1 MIDIILSIKY
11 TTYRIRPMIL
21 ADLSE
26 VKIIRDQCLPFI
38 HDKVSYDLLATM
50 EWLKTTESKY
60 LSVIDESH
68 TVIGYFRLT
77 DISKDHCFVGMDLHQ
92 DHRGKGIALNTYNA
106 VMTELKKYGI
116 CNFSLNVL
124 SNNKHAIR
132 LYNHIG
138 FKEIESAIWNISEA
152 KTIYNILMTTME
164 I

>member
-60 LSVIDESH
+60 LSVIDESD

-77 DISKDHCFVGMDLHQ
+77 EISKDHCFVGMDLHKEY
-92 DHRGKGIALNTYNA
+92 RGKQIAVNTYNA

-116 CNFSLNVL
+116 CNFSLYVL
-124 SNNKHAIR
+124 SSNEHAIR

-138 FKEIESAIWNISEA
+138 FKEVTRTPWDVADNV
-152 KTIYNILMTTME
+152 TTYNILMK

>member
-1 MIDIILSIKY
+1 MIETLFTIKH
-11 TTYRIRPMIL
+11 TTYKIRPMIL
-21 ADLSE
+21 ADLPE

-38 HDKVSYDLLATM
+38 HDKVSYDLPATM

-60 LSVIDESH
+60 LSVIDELN

-116 CNFSLNVL
+116 CNFSLYVL
-124 SNNKHAIR
+124 SNNEHAIR

-138 FKEIESAIWNISEA
+138 FKEIESAPWNISEA
-152 KTIYNILMTTME
+152 GIIYNISMTTME

>member
-1 MIDIILSIKY
+1 
-11 TTYRIRPMIL
+11 MIL
-21 ADLSE
+21 ADLPE

-38 HDKVSYDLLATM
+38 HDKVSYDLSTTM
-50 EWLKTTESKY
+50 DWLKTTESKY
-60 LSVIDESH
+60 LSVIDESN

-77 DISKDHCFVGMDLHQ
+77 DISRDHCFVGMDLHQ

-116 CNFSLNVL
+116 YNFSLYVL
-124 SNNKHAIR
+124 SNNEHAIR

-138 FKEIESAIWNISEA
+138 FKEIESAPWNISEA
-152 KTIYNILMTTME
+152 GIIYNISMTTME

>member
-1 MIDIILSIKY
+1 MIETTFESKY
-11 TTYRIRPMIL
+11 KTYRIRPMIL
-21 ADLSE
+21 ADLLE

-38 HDKVSYDLLATM
+38 HDKVSYDLPATM

-60 LSVIDESH
+60 LSVIDESD
-68 TVIGYFRLT
+68 TIIGYFRLS

-92 DHRGKGIALNTYNA
+92 HHRGKGIALNTYNT

-116 CNFSLNVL
+116 CKFSLYVL
-124 SNNKHAIR
+124 SSNEHAIR

-138 FKEIESAIWNISEA
+138 FKEVERTPWKVSEEG
-152 KTIYNILMTTME
+152 TIYNILME

>member
-1 MIDIILSIKY
+1 MIVTTFTIKNIP
-11 TTYRIRPMIL
+11 YRIRPMIL

-26 VKIIRDQCLPFI
+26 VKIIRDQCLSFI
-38 HDKVSYDLLATM
+38 HDKVSYDLTTTM

-60 LSVIDESH
+60 LSVIDESD

-116 CNFSLNVL
+116 CNFSLYVL
-124 SNNKHAIR
+124 SNNEHAIR

-138 FKEIESAIWNISEA
+138 FKEIESAPWNISESEI
-152 KTIYNILMTTME
+152 IYNVSMTTME